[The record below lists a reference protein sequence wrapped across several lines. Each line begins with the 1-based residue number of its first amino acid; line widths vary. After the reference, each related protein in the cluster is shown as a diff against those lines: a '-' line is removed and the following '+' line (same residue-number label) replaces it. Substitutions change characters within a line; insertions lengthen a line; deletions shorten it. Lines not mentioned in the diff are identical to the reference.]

1 MVKKNLPRKK
11 MMVKK
16 KLPERWVQC
25 ILIPPLKCFKLV
37 FFPQFYI
44 VRVNTPSIKK
54 IPISVKITKKVTL
67 FSGRNCKSKYSV
79 LCSTYPTISPKTR
92 TNALSYPPHSIIQL
106 LSQGH
111 ESNGTPREVFVSQ
124 KSLFFFSCFPNFCIF
139 GGSVIQNF
147 DTNRPRQYQRP
158 TCRGTM
164 SSYKH
169 SNIPITINAAK
180 SCLVMTQKDPSN
192 LLNLIP
198 F

>member
-111 ESNGTPREVFVSQ
+111 ESNTKRGLCQPEVSV
-124 KSLFFFSCFPNFCIF
+124 FFFLFPKFLYFWWICHPEF
-139 GGSVIQNF
+139 RHKQATPV
-147 DTNRPRQYQRP
+147 PAP
-158 TCRGTM
+158 
-164 SSYKH
+164 
-169 SNIPITINAAK
+169 
-180 SCLVMTQKDPSN
+180 N
-192 LLNLIP
+192 L
-198 F
+198 